1 MRALLFGDE
10 ADETLRTRL
19 EEVIDEHEGEP
30 GPDAK
35 GDLSPLERQMVRNL
49 LHFGERD
56 AGDVG
61 VPRADIIAV
70 EQGIS
75 FDDLVRTF
83 ASAGHS
89 RLPVY
94 RDALD
99 THISMVHIKDVFALP
114 ATVLPPPP
122 PITASAAGQAQ

>member
-1 MRALLFGDE
+1 MSSCLLICVLFVCFFFFKQKT
-10 ADETLRTRL
+10 AY
-19 EEVIDEHEGEP
+19 EVRISGWSSDVCSS
-30 GPDAK
+30 DL
-35 GDLSPLERQMVRNL
+35 LSPLERQMGRNL
-49 LHFGERD
+49 LHCGERD

-99 THISMVHIKDVFALP
+99 TIIGMVHIKDEIGRAHV
-114 ATVLPPPP
+114 
-122 PITASAAGQAQ
+122 

>member
-1 MRALLFGDE
+1 MMRRPPTSTRTDTLFPYT
-10 ADETLRTRL
+10 TLFRS
-19 EEVIDEHEGEP
+19 
-30 GPDAK
+30 A
-35 GDLSPLERQMVRNL
+35 PLERQMVRNL

-99 THISMVHIKDVFALP
+99 TIIGMVHIKDVFDIL
-114 ATVLPPPP
+114 ATGAPHPRD
-122 PITASAAGQAQ
+122 ITALIREPVYVPHSDRKSVA